1 MIDNSNK
8 KVELYQQCIKF
19 NGYKPCAP
27 YKVCEDCNTPQL
39 VEKRILV
46 ISLLGLGAVLMASS
60 VLQPLKREYK
70 SSKITFLTSKAAV
83 PIMENNQYIDE
94 LIVWNP
100 ETVLF
105 LSQIKF
111 DIVVNLDRTRHVS
124 ALANI
129 INADKK
135 YGFGLDSYGSINYFN
150 EEFEYLYKLGID
162 DKLRFK
168 INTKSMAQIMVESL
182 GLAYQNEPYTI
193 TVTSKHESIKES
205 TFKEKGIRKDAF
217 LIGINTGCSDLMPLR
232 KLPRDANEKI
242 IKSLIEKEKDC
253 QVLLLG
259 GKEEEEI
266 NQYLS
271 SIDKNVI
278 NLTNTKDL
286 SYGIAYTS
294 MCDIVFSGC
303 SLGLHMGIAV
313 GKPCVAWFG
322 PSCEQEVQ
330 LFFGGKKFKADVEC
344 APCWQKTCN
353 QKVLCNTRVHLDEI
367 VEELLLYKNKI
378 HK

>member
-1 MIDNSNK
+1 MIENLNETT
-8 KVELYQQCIKF
+8 ELYQRCIKF
-19 NGYKPCAP
+19 NGYKPCSP

-39 VEKRILV
+39 IEKRILV

-60 VLQPLKREYK
+60 VLQPLKREFK
-70 SSKITFLTSKAAV
+70 NSKITFLTSKAAG
-83 PIMENNQYIDE
+83 PILENNQYIDE
-94 LIVWNP
+94 LIFWNP
-100 ETVLF
+100 ETVLI
-105 LSQIKF
+105 LSQLKF

-135 YGFGLDSYGSINYFN
+135 YGFGLDSYGNINYFN

-168 INTKSMAQIMVESL
+168 TNTKSMAQIMVESL

-193 TVTSKHESIKES
+193 TVTNKHENIKES
-205 TFKEKGIRKDAF
+205 TFKEKGIREDAY

-242 IKSLIEKEKDC
+242 IKSLLEKEKDC

-303 SLGLHMGIAV
+303 SLGLHMGIAL

-367 VEELLLYKNKI
+367 VEELLLYKEKI